1 MARIRDSF
9 GLFGWLTC
17 GNAKAYLR
25 PKSGSRSGPP
35 KCHHSTQYVGRSKVL
50 DLVRIWARIQI
61 NVAQIGPVLVYFIYL
76 FSWLIFGLPMA
87 CLWPK
92 FANSSGPPKCHHST
106 QYVGRSKVLDLGWI
120 WTRIKINV
128 ARIWASPALFGLFM
142 ADIGPSFGLLVAQIW
157 QTGVDCPS
165 AIIPESVRCGPD
177 LGLRSFAIWVLCV
190 MLITLCLF
198 FLKLYMS
205 LDLSYLAYYL
215 IYTGS
220 INCN

>member
-1 MARIRDSF
+1 MPSF
-9 GLFGWLTC
+9 YTACGPEQGVGSGPDLGQNSNQCCPDWASSGLFYLFIFMADIWPSYGLLVAQILQT
-17 GNAKAYLR
+17 GVDHPNAIIL
-25 PKSGSRSGPP
+25 
-35 KCHHSTQYVGRSKVL
+35 HSMWAGARCW
-50 DLVRIWARIQI
+50 IWARIQ
-61 NVAQIGPVLVYFIYL
+61 
-76 FSWLIFGLPMA
+76 
-87 CLWPK
+87 
-92 FANSSGPPKCHHST
+92 
-106 QYVGRSKVLDLGWI
+106 
-120 WTRIKINV
+120 INV

-215 IYTGS
+215 INTGS